1 MQQIIYFF
9 IRNKNFLLFALLF
22 ALSVA
27 LTINAHSY
35 HKNKYIGSANAVA
48 GKVYTA
54 RNNVQSY
61 FGLDDENELLVKENL
76 RLREII
82 EGLKAE
88 TGFKAIDTTSFD
100 SLIRASVFKFIP
112 AKVINNSYSKS
123 KNNLTLNQGLND
135 GIENDMGVV
144 TASGIVGIVNSTSA
158 RFATVQSILNT
169 QSKINVKLKKSSHFG
184 TLIWNT
190 KNPNIVQIV
199 DIPRLAPLK
208 MGDTIVTGGKSTIF
222 PEGLLVGT
230 LIDFSSDKDDNYYLV
245 NVKLFN
251 DMTSLSHVYMVKNKE
266 SEEIILLEKSVED
279 EQ

>member
-9 IRNKNFLLFALLF
+9 IRNKNFLLFAVLF
-22 ALSVA
+22 LVSVA
-27 LTINAHSY
+27 LTINTHSY
-35 HKNKYIGSANAVA
+35 HKNKYIGSANTVA
-48 GKVYTA
+48 GKVYKV
-54 RNNVQSY
+54 RNNVQTY
-61 FGLDDENELLVKENL
+61 FGLDDENDLLVKENL

-88 TGFKAIDTTSFD
+88 TGFSAIDTTQFD
-100 SLIRASVFKFIP
+100 SLINASVFKFIP

-123 KNNLTLNQGLND
+123 KNNLTLNQGTND
-135 GIENDMGVV
+135 GVENDMGVV
-144 TASGIVGIVNSTSA
+144 TANGIVGIVNSTSA

-169 QSKINVKLKKSSHFG
+169 QSKINAKLNKSSHFG

-190 KNPNIVQIV
+190 KDPNVVQIV

-208 MGDTIVTGGKSTIF
+208 AGDTIVTGGRSTIF
-222 PEGLLVGT
+222 PEGLQIGT
-230 LIDFSSDKDDNYYLV
+230 VIDFSADKDDNYYLV

-251 DMTSLSHVYMVKNKE
+251 DMTSLSHVYMVENKE
-266 SEEIILLEKSVED
+266 AEEIILLENSVED